1 MACTTILVGRG
12 ASYDGSTIIARN
24 EDDEPGSFNNK
35 KLIIVR
41 PEDQPRTYTS
51 VNGHLTIELPDDPL
65 QYSETPNS
73 FTSDGV
79 WGEAGINEAN
89 VAMTATETITS
100 NARALGA
107 DPLVPYTPAIGK
119 PGDANYVPAVA
130 GGIGEEDLVT
140 IVLPYIH
147 TAREGVERLGSLLEE
162 YGTYESNGI
171 GFSDSHEVW
180 WIETVGGHHWIA
192 RRVPDDCYV
201 VNPNRLGIDEFDF
214 EDAFGEQRD
223 YMCSAD
229 LREFMRMHH
238 LDVDYS
244 LEGQF
249 DPRDAFG
256 SHSDMDHV
264 YNTPRA
270 WMIERYFN
278 PLDETWEGPDADLTP
293 SSDDIPWCRQPDHK
307 ITIEDVDYA
316 LAMHYQGTKFDPYG
330 KLGTEATRHLYR
342 PAGINRTCERSIM
355 QIRPYAPQADRAIH
369 WITFAA
375 TPFNAT
381 VPFFAN
387 VDAMPDYVSNTTP
400 EVTLDSYYWASRFL
414 AVLGDSDYSGTAEPI
429 AHYKQT
435 VAALGHQMVF
445 ATDEQLARLGGKD
458 TRDAAARER
467 EDEQEALPADVEPMK
482 PADVVKAT
490 RDEKTR
496 EVLAAA
502 NENMAKQLKAQ
513 TQTILA
519 QCLQATSVNMK
530 DAFSM
535 ADF

>member
-238 LDVDYS
+238 LDVDYA

-264 YNTPRA
+264 YNTP
-270 WMIERYFN
+270 
-278 PLDETWEGPDADLTP
+278 
-293 SSDDIPWCRQPDHK
+293 
-307 ITIEDVDYA
+307 
-316 LAMHYQGTKFDPYG
+316 
-330 KLGTEATRHLYR
+330 
-342 PAGINRTCERSIM
+342 
-355 QIRPYAPQADRAIH
+355 DRK
-369 WITFAA
+369 
-375 TPFNAT
+375 
-381 VPFFAN
+381 
-387 VDAMPDYVSNTTP
+387 S
-400 EVTLDSYYWASRFL
+400 
-414 AVLGDSDYSGTAEPI
+414 
-429 AHYKQT
+429 
-435 VAALGHQMVF
+435 
-445 ATDEQLARLGGKD
+445 
-458 TRDAAARER
+458 
-467 EDEQEALPADVEPMK
+467 
-482 PADVVKAT
+482 VV
-490 RDEKTR
+490 
-496 EVLAAA
+496 
-502 NENMAKQLKAQ
+502 
-513 TQTILA
+513 
-519 QCLQATSVNMK
+519 
-530 DAFSM
+530 
-535 ADF
+535 